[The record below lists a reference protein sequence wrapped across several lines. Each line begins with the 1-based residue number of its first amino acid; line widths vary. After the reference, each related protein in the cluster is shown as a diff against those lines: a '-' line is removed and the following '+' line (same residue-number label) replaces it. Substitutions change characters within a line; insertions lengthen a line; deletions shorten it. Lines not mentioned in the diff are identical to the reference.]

1 MRVNEFDITPVP
13 KPRMTQRDKWQ
24 KRPSVMRYRAFCDE
38 ARLRRIMLPES
49 GAEIVFQMPMPKSWS
64 GVKRRS
70 MAGQPHQQKPDVD
83 NLLKALMDALFD
95 DDCKVWNVA
104 VSKVWGESGKIT
116 VRLPEKST
124 IHELITIG

>member
-24 KRPSVMRYRAFCDE
+24 KRPAVMRYRAFCDE
-38 ARLRRIMLPES
+38 ARLRRIALPES

-64 GVKRRS
+64 GAKRHR
-70 MAGQPHQQKPDVD
+70 MDGQPHQQKPDVD

-95 DDCKVWNVA
+95 DDCKVWSVA

-116 VRLPEKST
+116 VRLPE
-124 IHELITIG
+124 